1 MFQRECV
8 VMALCPTS
16 CVQQIFIG
24 QGQKDSP
31 KLPNNTHPHDV
42 QLNVEQR
49 DLSPLIPRLNE
60 RKPNGI
66 NKCSAS
72 SRKINPH
79 FRIKLFWEVATIVRL
94 NLCV

>member
-8 VMALCPTS
+8 VIALCRTS

-31 KLPNNTHPHDV
+31 KLPNNTHPPID
-42 QLNVEQR
+42 VEQR
-49 DLSPLIPRLNE
+49 DLSPLIPGLNE

-66 NKCSAS
+66 NKCNAS